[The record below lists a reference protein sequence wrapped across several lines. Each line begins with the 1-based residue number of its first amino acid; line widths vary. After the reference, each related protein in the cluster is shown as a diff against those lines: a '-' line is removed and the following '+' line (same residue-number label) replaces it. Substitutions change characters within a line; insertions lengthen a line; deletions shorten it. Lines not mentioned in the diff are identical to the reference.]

1 MRNDKKLLG
10 QYFTDPTVAMFMAQL
25 VLDSKTKT
33 VLDPAV
39 GPGIFLQCMEK
50 IKINQLEYTAYE
62 IDDNMIDV
70 FKKNNLYDVELCKC
84 DYLTDIKQRKYDA
97 IICNPPYNK
106 FQEIINRKEYI
117 SNFKKYY
124 KINMSGYSNLCVYF
138 LIKSLHELE
147 KTGKCAYIMP
157 YEFLNTGYGTVIKK
171 FLLDEKRLK
180 TIFKINNKINL
191 FNDATTTS
199 CIMYFDGSN
208 NREIEF
214 ISIDSI
220 DELSNGKYQ
229 KCVSHKYEELDP
241 EEKWNKYFFDYKTE
255 YNNLILFRD
264 VAKVSRGIATGNYSY
279 FCLSLNEIIDK
290 GISENAKVRCISKSA
305 DIKSEVFTEKDYLE
319 LEKEN
324 KKVYLFNGCNA
335 ETFRDYEYIDYGES
349 VSVNKS
355 FLNSHRTPWFSL
367 EKREPAPIWIT
378 VFNRGKLKVVRNET
392 NAKNLTTFHGV
403 YFKDY
408 DEDLINA
415 FFCYLLTP
423 ISQEI
428 LSNNK
433 REYGNGLDKFE
444 PNDLNDSSVFDV
456 TKLDKYD
463 LSKVLLIYEKIKKDG
478 VGNIELEELN
488 NINSRYVL

>member
-10 QYFTDPTVAMFMAQL
+10 QYSTDPTVAMFMAQL

-171 FLLDEKRLK
+171 FLLDENMK
-180 TIFKINNKINL
+180 T
-191 FNDATTTS
+191 
-199 CIMYFDGSN
+199 
-208 NREIEF
+208 
-214 ISIDSI
+214 
-220 DELSNGKYQ
+220 
-229 KCVSHKYEELDP
+229 
-241 EEKWNKYFFDYKTE
+241 
-255 YNNLILFRD
+255 
-264 VAKVSRGIATGNYSY
+264 
-279 FCLSLNEIIDK
+279 SLNI
-290 GISENAKVRCISKSA
+290 
-305 DIKSEVFTEKDYLE
+305 
-319 LEKEN
+319 
-324 KKVYLFNGCNA
+324 
-335 ETFRDYEYIDYGES
+335 
-349 VSVNKS
+349 
-355 FLNSHRTPWFSL
+355 
-367 EKREPAPIWIT
+367 
-378 VFNRGKLKVVRNET
+378 
-392 NAKNLTTFHGV
+392 
-403 YFKDY
+403 
-408 DEDLINA
+408 
-415 FFCYLLTP
+415 
-423 ISQEI
+423 
-428 LSNNK
+428 
-433 REYGNGLDKFE
+433 
-444 PNDLNDSSVFDV
+444 
-456 TKLDKYD
+456 
-463 LSKVLLIYEKIKKDG
+463 
-478 VGNIELEELN
+478 
-488 NINSRYVL
+488 